1 MNPETKLRV
10 AELDDLT
17 IGQLASKYETLF
29 GEQCRSRNRRY
40 LHRRVAWKL
49 QANDEGGL
57 SQRAILRAGV
67 IADESLIRVT
77 PPKGR
82 SRHQNREPLVPD
94 NWDRRLPPPGNLLE
108 RRYKGRT
115 LRVLVLTDGFE
126 YDGEQYKSLTAVA
139 KAITGSHCNGF
150 LFLKLGSK
158 K

>member
-49 QANDEGGL
+49 QADDEGGL

-82 SRHQNREPLVPD
+82 SRHQDREPLVPENMGQAAARMAIFD
-94 NWDRRLPPPGNLLE
+94 FIEGFYNPHRRHSGLGNLSPVNYE
-108 RRYKGRT
+108 MRYN
-115 LRVLVLTDGFE
+115 
-126 YDGEQYKSLTAVA
+126 QQVA
-139 KAITGSHCNGF
+139 
-150 LFLKLGSK
+150 
-158 K
+158 